1 MPSQITRIEKC
12 SKQTKRYRIFVD
24 GAEMGS
30 VHEDVLV
37 KFQLHKGMRLEQAQL
52 EELLQA
58 EEYNKVK
65 QAVLRYLSYKPRT
78 VYEVKQFL
86 KQKEYDL
93 TLGEQA
99 IGEMKQQGFL
109 DDRQYAKNWVAE
121 RNRKGYGTLRLR
133 QELARKGVASSY
145 IDEALIE
152 MDEEE
157 QRQLAMKVAER
168 RYLRICGEP
177 WPTIERRL
185 GHYLLRQGYP
195 MSLVYTVLRA
205 FHERYEQENEINN
218 RDDEENG

>member
-24 GAEMGS
+24 GNEVCS

-37 KFQLHKGMRLEQAQL
+37 KFHLHKGMELEQAQW

-65 QAVLRYLSYKPRT
+65 QAVMRYLSYKPRT
-78 VYEVKQFL
+78 VYEVRQYL
-86 KQKEYDL
+86 KQKEYDPA
-93 TLGEQA
+93 LGEQA
-99 IGEMKQQGFL
+99 IEEMEAQGFL
-109 DDRQYAKNWVAE
+109 DDRQYAKSWVAE
-121 RNRKGYGTLRLR
+121 RHRHKGYGALRLR
-133 QELARKGVASSY
+133 QELTKKGVASSY

-157 QRQLAMKVAER
+157 QRQVAMEIAER

-185 GHYLLRQGYP
+185 GQYLLRQGYS
-195 MSLVYTVLRA
+195 MSLVYTVLRE
-205 FHERYEQENEINN
+205 FRER
-218 RDDEENG
+218 DEAEKENG